1 MASETNSKKDLIMI
15 TTSDENIVEQVRQN
29 NIPSSFETIILE
41 SEEENNTEL
50 SDLLVTSKSSL

>member
-1 MASETNSKKDLIMI
+1 MASATNSNQRLIMI
-15 TTSDENIVEQVRQN
+15 TTSDENIVEQVRKN